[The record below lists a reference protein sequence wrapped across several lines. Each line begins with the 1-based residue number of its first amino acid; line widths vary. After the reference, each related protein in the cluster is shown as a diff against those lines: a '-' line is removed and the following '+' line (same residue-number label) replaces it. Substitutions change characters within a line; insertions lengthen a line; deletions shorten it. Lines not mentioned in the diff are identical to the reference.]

1 MYFFLQARSVIMHA
15 FQSLIFVQ
23 KKKKDFCL
31 KCLKKVV
38 EHRHLMESTIY
49 NVSDIINNS

>member
-23 KKKKDFCL
+23 KKKDFCL